1 MTGFFHV
8 PMLGTIMKCIL
19 RNPVCSNM
27 CLTVYN
33 EQRRA
38 AASSYALFCLFV
50 CLFANLLVY
59 LSVLSYNDHAWLV
72 SHSITN
78 VPSTRQ
84 DWLICFV
91 VCFVLF
97 VCFVWLLCFSCL
109 VIFCICL
116 FCLLGLQ
123 GRGSVQSSV
132 QSDLSSVCKG
142 ASQNIGSLKH
152 RQSAKQMSQQL
163 GSCLAWQRL
172 RQAC

>member
-1 MTGFFHV
+1 
-8 PMLGTIMKCIL
+8 
-19 RNPVCSNM
+19 
-27 CLTVYN
+27 
-33 EQRRA
+33 
-38 AASSYALFCLFV
+38 
-50 CLFANLLVY
+50 
-59 LSVLSYNDHAWLV
+59 
-72 SHSITN
+72 
-78 VPSTRQ
+78 
-84 DWLICFV
+84 
-91 VCFVLF
+91 LF
-97 VCFVWLLCFSCL
+97 VCFVCLLCFSCL

-172 RQAC
+172 RQACWMLWKKLAVLFCNVWLFLNDDCMFAVLS